1 VSSSIPPP
9 AASGDSEPAPPPTLP
24 GVALWSDSDPP
35 PTPAG
40 APVVFSGLVAS
51 PADRAMPTIGHIG
64 RYALKYQL
72 GEGGLGTV
80 FAAHDPLL
88 SRLIAVK
95 TLNVKV
101 AEDERESFN
110 TLFLN
115 EARAAGGLSH
125 PHIVTVFDAG
135 VSDDRAYI
143 AMELLKGRDLAQLR
157 KEGWRA
163 TPAQAALIIRRV
175 ADALAFAHSKGV
187 IHRDIKPANIF
198 MVGRTQPRVLDFGIA
213 RVTHQQEGDPHTGA
227 GSPYY
232 MAPEQVRREST
243 DRRADVFSLGV
254 VLYELLTDAKPFR
267 GESLAQIRDAVLHH
281 EPPLASKVD
290 PTVPK
295 ALAQIAA
302 RAMAK
307 DPEQRF
313 RSARSFA
320 RELRQWLDENPTGPE
335 GDKTAVPESLPAR
348 RPNVLAGVGLVAA
361 AVVIVGGLATWVLL
375 SRATT
380 EAVEPAPVEVRAPA
394 TPDVAPTLST
404 GAPAQPSA
412 DGSLAAAPTGAP
424 PAPATPLGTAPA
436 AGDNRA
442 ETPASPTGAAPVAT
456 LGAVEHAATKPGTE
470 SASAT
475 AAHPTATTKA
485 QNVAAPP
492 TGALLPR
499 ESAKDRRAREA
510 REREARESEAR
521 VAAAR
526 LVAPPTGTVK
536 IAVSPWGL
544 VEVDGKSSGAAP
556 PITELTLAEGTHQIV
571 IRNGDYAPFTAQIQV
586 TAGQTVSLRHK
597 FGS

>member
-1 VSSSIPPP
+1 VSTSTPPP
-9 AASGDSEPAPPPTLP
+9 AASGDSLPAATPSLP
-24 GVALWSDSDPP
+24 GVDLWSDSDPP
-35 PTPAG
+35 PVAAPA
-40 APVVFSGLVAS
+40 AAAFSGLVAK
-51 PADRAMPTIGHIG
+51 PADGAMPTIGHIG

-95 TLNVKV
+95 TLNVQV
-101 AEDERESFN
+101 ADDERASFN
-110 TLFLN
+110 TLFIN

-135 VSDDRAYI
+135 ISDERAYI
-143 AMELLKGRDLAQLR
+143 AMELLKGRDLRQLR

-163 TPAQAALIIRRV
+163 TPAQAALIVRRV

-213 RVTHQQEGDPHTGA
+213 RVAHRQESADANSGA

-232 MAPEQVRREST
+232 MAPEQVRREIS

-267 GESLAQIRDAVLHH
+267 GETLAQIREAVLHH

-295 ALAQIAA
+295 ALAAIAA

-320 RELRQWLDENPTGPE
+320 RELRQWLDENPVNAE
-335 GDKTAVPESLPAR
+335 GEAIVAPPAPR
-348 RPNVLAGVGLVAA
+348 RRFALAGGVALALLVAGAALSLGLSSRSGERPSIVAIDARPPTRIEAVATPIATTDKSVATAAPIADATPAAPAAPIAGIDVVARTETHELAAALAVDATPVDVAPASARATTPPVAA
-361 AVVIVGGLATWVLL
+361 AVAM
-375 SRATT
+375 ATT
-380 EAVEPAPVEVRAPA
+380 
-394 TPDVAPTLST
+394 
-404 GAPAQPSA
+404 
-412 DGSLAAAPTGAP
+412 AAAPAVVAK
-424 PAPATPLGTAPA
+424 PA
-436 AGDNRA
+436 
-442 ETPASPTGAAPVAT
+442 
-456 LGAVEHAATKPGTE
+456 
-470 SASAT
+470 
-475 AAHPTATTKA
+475 
-485 QNVAAPP
+485 
-492 TGALLPR
+492 R
-499 ESAKDRRAREA
+499 ESTKERRSREA
-510 REREARESEAR
+510 RERELRESEAR
-521 VAAAR
+521 ITAAAS
-526 LVAPPTGTVK
+526 LVAPATGTVK
-536 IAVSPWGL
+536 IAISPWGL
-544 VEVDGKSSGAAP
+544 VEVDGTSSGAAP
-556 PITELTLAEGTHQIV
+556 PITELTLAEGKHQIV
-571 IRNGDYAPFTAQIQV
+571 VRNGDFAPYSTSVNV
-586 TAGQTVSLRHK
+586 TAGQSVTLRHK

>member
-1 VSSSIPPP
+1 PPP
-9 AASGDSEPAPPPTLP
+9 SLP
-24 GVALWSDSDPP
+24 VALWSDSDPP
-35 PTPAG
+35 PTPPG
-40 APVVFSGLVAS
+40 AEVAFSGLVAS
-51 PADRAMPTIGHIG
+51 PTDRAIPTIGHIG

-80 FAAHDPLL
+80 YAAHDPLL

-101 AEDERESFN
+101 PEDERESFN
-110 TLFLN
+110 RLFLD

-135 VSDDRAYI
+135 ISDERAYI

-157 KEGWRA
+157 QEGWRA

-213 RVTHQQEGDPHTGA
+213 RVAHQQQDGDPHTGA

-232 MAPEQVRREST
+232 MAPEQVRREAV

-254 VLYELLTDAKPFR
+254 VLYELLTDTKPFR

-281 EPPLASKVD
+281 DPVLASKVD
-290 PTVPK
+290 PAVPK
-295 ALAQIAA
+295 PLALIAQ

-320 RELRQWLDENPTGPE
+320 RELRQWIDDNPATGE
-335 GDKTAVPESLPAR
+335 GERAASPPAEPKPQPR
-348 RPNVLAGVGLVAA
+348 VLVTIAAAAA
-361 AVVIVGGLATWVLL
+361 AVVVVGGLATWALL
-375 SRATT
+375 ARWSSQSG
-380 EAVEPAPVEVRAPA
+380 APVVEARA
-394 TPDVAPTLST
+394 
-404 GAPAQPSA
+404 Q
-412 DGSLAAAPTGAP
+412 
-424 PAPATPLGTAPA
+424 PAPATVAPAVQARWADATAGLAAIAAKPAAPTPPPLPAPA
-436 AGDNRA
+436 AELAPATVASTEPGSA
-442 ETPASPTGAAPVAT
+442 TPAASALSGAARATAPPAAAKQVA
-456 LGAVEHAATKPGTE
+456 AVTNAVTGPPGT
-470 SASAT
+470 
-475 AAHPTATTKA
+475 TK
-485 QNVAAPP
+485 
-492 TGALLPR
+492 

-510 REREARESEAR
+510 REREAREADAR
-521 VAAAR
+521 AASSR
-526 LVAPPTGTVK
+526 MVAPATGTVR
-536 IAVSPWGL
+536 IAISPWGL
-544 VEVDGKSSGAAP
+544 VEVDGTSSGAAP
-556 PITELTLAEGTHQIV
+556 PITELTLAEGKHQIV
-571 IRNGDYAPFTAQIQV
+571 VRNGDYPAYATQV
-586 TAGQTVSLRHK
+586 TVSAGQTVTLRHK

>member
-1 VSSSIPPP
+1 MSSTTPPP
-9 AASGDSEPAPPPTLP
+9 AASGDTEPGPAPTLP

-35 PTPAG
+35 PVPAEV
-40 APVVFSGLVAS
+40 PVAFTGLVAT

-101 AEDERESFN
+101 PEHERESFN

-135 VSDDRAYI
+135 ISDERAYI
-143 AMELLKGRDLAQLR
+143 AMELLKGRDLHQLR
-157 KEGWRA
+157 QEGWRA
-163 TPAQAALIIRRV
+163 TPAQAALICRRV

-213 RVTHQQEGDPHTGA
+213 RVAHSQEGSDPHTGA

-232 MAPEQVRREST
+232 MAPEQVRRENG

-254 VLYELLTDAKPFR
+254 VLYELLTDTKPFR
-267 GESLAQIRDAVLHH
+267 GETLAQIREAVLHQ

-290 PTVPK
+290 PAVPK
-295 ALAQIAA
+295 PLALIAA

-320 RELRQWLDENPTGPE
+320 RELRQWLDENAGGPE
-335 GDKTAVPESLPAR
+335 GDKPGPAAEVPR
-348 RPNVLAGVGLVAA
+348 RSNAGKGVVAA
-361 AVVIVGGLATWVLL
+361 AVAVVLAVAVGLAAWAMFAAPPTQ
-375 SRATT
+375 RGDGTPAI
-380 EAVEPAPVEVRAPA
+380 EARRDAPA
-394 TPDVAPTLST
+394 HPDPSAPASPEGARPDAGAAVAPAATETPAATAGSSVS
-404 GAPAQPSA
+404 GA
-412 DGSLAAAPTGAP
+412 
-424 PAPATPLGTAPA
+424 LGTASTAIP
-436 AGDNRA
+436 GA
-442 ETPASPTGAAPVAT
+442 EAGAATV
-456 LGAVEHAATKPGTE
+456 AATGPQ
-470 SASAT
+470 SPA
-475 AAHPTATTKA
+475 
-485 QNVAAPP
+485 VAAPP
-492 TGALLPR
+492 TAATPAGVDAPSRQVATTTAPAATPPR
-499 ESAKDRRAREA
+499 ETAKDRRARELRDRA
-510 REREARESEAR
+510 ARESDAR
-521 VAAAR
+521 LAATS
-526 LVAPPTGTVK
+526 LVAPATGTVK
-536 IAVSPWGL
+536 IAISPWGL
-544 VEVDGKSSGAAP
+544 VEVDGASSGAAP
-556 PITELTLAEGTHQIV
+556 PITELTLPEGRHQIV
-571 IRNGDYAPFTAQIQV
+571 VRNGDYPPYTVQIQV
-586 TAGQTVSLRHK
+586 TAGQTVALRHK

>member
-1 VSSSIPPP
+1 MP
-9 AASGDSEPAPPPTLP
+9 AGDSEPGPTPSLP

-35 PTPAG
+35 PGPEVPAV
-40 APVVFSGLVAS
+40 AFTGLVAS
-51 PADRAMPTIGHIG
+51 PPSGVIPTIGHIG

-101 AEDERESFN
+101 AEEERESFN
-110 TLFLN
+110 ALFLN

-135 VSDDRAYI
+135 ISDQRAYI
-143 AMELLKGRDLAQLR
+143 AMELLKGRDLRQLR
-157 KEGWRA
+157 QEGWRA
-163 TPAQAALIIRRV
+163 TPAQAALIVRRV

-213 RVTHQQEGDPHTGA
+213 RVAHKQDGGDPHSGA

-232 MAPEQVRREST
+232 MAPEQMRRQPA

-254 VLYELLTDAKPFR
+254 VLYELLTDTKPFR
-267 GESLAQIRDAVLHH
+267 GESLNEIRDAVLTH

-290 PTVPK
+290 PAVPK
-295 ALAQIAA
+295 ALALIAA

-320 RELRQWLDENPTGPE
+320 RELRQWLDDNPAVAD
-335 GDKTAVPESLPAR
+335 GDAPAR
-348 RPNVLAGVGLVAA
+348 AAPRARTRVAIVAGGVAA
-361 AVVIVGGLATWVLL
+361 VTLAVAGAWAMFGPSSDRAAGI
-375 SRATT
+375 ATT
-380 EAVEPAPVEVRAPA
+380 EARVPVTHPGETVVAPA
-394 TPDVAPTLST
+394 TDTA
-404 GAPAQPSA
+404 A
-412 DGSLAAAPTGAP
+412 AAAPDP
-424 PAPATPLGTAPA
+424 V
-436 AGDNRA
+436 
-442 ETPASPTGAAPVAT
+442 AAPVAPGT
-456 LGAVEHAATKPGTE
+456 AALAVAEAQASAAATAE
-470 SASAT
+470 SLTATTAAPAAEPVVAAHAPTRLATTASLPTNAVAT
-475 AAHPTATTKA
+475 AA
-485 QNVAAPP
+485 
-492 TGALLPR
+492 R

-510 REREARESEAR
+510 REREARDNEAR
-521 VAAAR
+521 AAAAR
-526 LVAPPTGTVK
+526 LIAPPTGTVK
-536 IAVSPWGL
+536 MAISPWGL
-544 VEVDGKSSGAAP
+544 VEVDGAASGAAP
-556 PITELTLAEGTHQIV
+556 PITELTLAEGRHQIV
-571 IRNGDYAPFTAQIQV
+571 VRNGDFAPYTASVNV